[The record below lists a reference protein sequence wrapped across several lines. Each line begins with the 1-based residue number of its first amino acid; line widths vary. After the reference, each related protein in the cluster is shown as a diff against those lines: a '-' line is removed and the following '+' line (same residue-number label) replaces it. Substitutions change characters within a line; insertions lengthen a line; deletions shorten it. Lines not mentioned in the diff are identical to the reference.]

1 MPIRA
6 AVYVSSAGEEIAG
19 DKLGLSNGKLDQIVD
34 DAARFNRNAGVTG
47 VLLFDGERFLQ
58 YLEGPEDGLSVAY
71 SRVLGATSH
80 SDIVELQ
87 QGRVGQRRLPFWPMR
102 WLPVQHEELRTISQ
116 ADWTR
121 FNQRGGTDAQNATAM
136 DRLCSMVDGYAVA
149 ALEPSSLQGFGFLG
163 VADPKSHR
171 DL

>member
-6 AVYVSSAGEEIAG
+6 VVYVSSAGEEIAG

-71 SRVLGATSH
+71 SRVLGASSH
-80 SDIVELQ
+80 NGIVELQ
-87 QGRVGQRRLPFWPMR
+87 RGRVGQRRLPFWPMR
-102 WLPVQHEELRTISQ
+102 WLPVEPDELRRLAR

-121 FNQRGGTDAQNATAM
+121 FNQRGDPEDVNATAM
-136 DRLCSMVDGYAVA
+136 DLLA
-149 ALEPSSLQGFGFLG
+149 AFVTPF
-163 VADPKSHR
+163 AIAA
-171 DL
+171 

>member
-6 AVYVSSAGEEIAG
+6 VVYVSGAGEGIAG

-71 SRVLGATSH
+71 SRVLGASSH
-80 SDIVELQ
+80 NGIVELQ
-87 QGRVGQRRLPFWPMR
+87 RGRVGQRRLPFWPMK
-102 WLPVQHEELRTISQ
+102 WLPVEPQELRRLAQ

-121 FNQRGGTDAQNATAM
+121 FNQRGDAEDANRTAM
-136 DRLCSMVDGYAVA
+136 DVLAGLVEPYAVA
-149 ALEPSSLQGFGFLG
+149 A
-163 VADPKSHR
+163 
-171 DL
+171 

>member
-6 AVYVSSAGEEIAG
+6 VVYVSGAGEGIAG

-71 SRVLGATSH
+71 SRVLGASSH
-80 SDIVELQ
+80 NGIVELQ
-87 QGRVGQRRLPFWPMR
+87 RGRVGQRRLPFWPMK
-102 WLPVQHEELRTISQ
+102 WLPVEPGELKRLAR

-121 FNQRGGTDAQNATAM
+121 FNQRGDAADVNATAM
-136 DRLCSMVDGYAVA
+136 DLLA
-149 ALEPSSLQGFGFLG
+149 ALVEPY
-163 VADPKSHR
+163 AIAA
-171 DL
+171 

>member
-6 AVYVSSAGEEIAG
+6 VVYVSGAGEGIAG

-71 SRVLGATSH
+71 SRVLGASSH
-80 SDIVELQ
+80 NGIVELQ
-87 QGRVGQRRLPFWPMR
+87 RGRVGQRRLPFWPMK
-102 WLPVQHEELRTISQ
+102 WLPVEPDELRRLAR

-121 FNQRGGTDAQNATAM
+121 FNQRGDPEDVNATAM
-136 DRLCSMVDGYAVA
+136 DLLA
-149 ALEPSSLQGFGFLG
+149 AFVTPF
-163 VADPKSHR
+163 AIAA
-171 DL
+171 

>member
-6 AVYVSSAGEEIAG
+6 VLYVSSAGEEIAG

-71 SRVLGATSH
+71 SRVLGASSH
-80 SDIVELQ
+80 NGVVELQ
-87 QGRVGQRRLPFWPMR
+87 RGRVGQRRLPFWPMK
-102 WLPVQHEELRTISQ
+102 WLPVEPVELKRLAH

-121 FNQRGGTDAQNATAM
+121 FNQRGDADDANATAM
-136 DRLCSMVDGYAVA
+136 DLLA
-149 ALEPSSLQGFGFLG
+149 ALVEPY
-163 VADPKSHR
+163 AIAA
-171 DL
+171 

>member
-6 AVYVSSAGEEIAG
+6 VVYVSGAGEGIAG

-47 VLLFDGERFLQ
+47 GLLFDGERFLQ
-58 YLEGPEDGLSVAY
+58 YMEGPEDGLAVAY

-80 SDIVELQ
+80 NGIVELQ
-87 QGRVGQRRLPFWPMR
+87 RGRVGQRRLPFWPMK
-102 WLPVQHEELRTISQ
+102 WLPVEPEELKRAAH

-121 FNQRGGTDAQNATAM
+121 FNQRGDAQAAYATAM
-136 DRLCSMVDGYAVA
+136 DLLVALVEPYAIA
-149 ALEPSSLQGFGFLG
+149 A
-163 VADPKSHR
+163 
-171 DL
+171 

>member
-6 AVYVSSAGEEIAG
+6 VVYVSGAGEEIAG

-47 VLLFDGERFLQ
+47 VLLFDGDRFLQ

-71 SRVLGATSH
+71 SRVLGASSH
-80 SDIVELQ
+80 NGIVELQ
-87 QGRVGQRRLPFWPMR
+87 RGRVGQRRLPFWPMK
-102 WLPVQHEELRTISQ
+102 WLPVEPEELKRLAR

-121 FNQRGGTDAQNATAM
+121 FNQRGDAADVNATAM
-136 DRLCSMVDGYAVA
+136 DLLA
-149 ALEPSSLQGFGFLG
+149 ALVEPY
-163 VADPKSHR
+163 AIAA
-171 DL
+171 

>member
-6 AVYVSSAGEEIAG
+6 VVYVSGAGEEIAG

-47 VLLFDGERFLQ
+47 VLLFDGDRFLQ

-71 SRVLGATSH
+71 SRVLGASSH
-80 SDIVELQ
+80 NGIVELQ
-87 QGRVGQRRLPFWPMR
+87 RGRVGQRRLPFWPMK
-102 WLPVQHEELRTISQ
+102 WLPVEPGELKRLAR

-121 FNQRGGTDAQNATAM
+121 FNQRGDAADVNATAM
-136 DRLCSMVDGYAVA
+136 DLLASLVEPYAIA
-149 ALEPSSLQGFGFLG
+149 A
-163 VADPKSHR
+163 
-171 DL
+171 

>member
-6 AVYVSSAGEEIAG
+6 VVYVSSAGGEIAG

-71 SRVLGATSH
+71 SRVLGASSH
-80 SDIVELQ
+80 NEIVELQ
-87 QGRVGQRRLPFWPMR
+87 RGRVGQRRLPFWPMK
-102 WLPVQHEELRTISQ
+102 WLPLESDELRRLAR

-121 FNQRGGTDAQNATAM
+121 FNQRGDADDANATAM
-136 DRLCSMVDGYAVA
+136 DLLA
-149 ALEPSSLQGFGFLG
+149 ALVEPY
-163 VADPKSHR
+163 AIAA
-171 DL
+171 